1 MPSDSGITLTID
13 WLRQQ
18 TSNARDQRHPL
29 ISRQLETHGLDLFTE
44 RFGQLVNINRDGQFA
59 MREML
64 SGALRRIERDAQ
76 GIPIKLYPYTRSSI
90 ADAPSMVVID
100 PRLSGG
106 RPVLA
111 GTGLAT
117 ELIAE
122 RYKAGESVE
131 DLAKDYERAESEI
144 EEAVRCELGRAA

>member
-1 MPSDSGITLTID
+1 
-13 WLRQQ
+13 
-18 TSNARDQRHPL
+18 
-29 ISRQLETHGLDLFTE
+29 
-44 RFGQLVNINRDGQFA
+44 
-59 MREML
+59 
-64 SGALRRIERDAQ
+64 
-76 GIPIKLYPYTRSSI
+76 
-90 ADAPSMVVID
+90 MVVID

-131 DLAKDYERAESEI
+131 DLAKDYEREESEI

>member
-76 GIPIKLYPYTRSSI
+76 GIPIKLYPYCCISLYFAQLSRILPRDELVPVPRYSGRGQLRCRAARRQIMTHGRSALAKQSFCAA
-90 ADAPSMVVID
+90 ADATQSHQG
-100 PRLSGG
+100 RLM
-106 RPVLA
+106 
-111 GTGLAT
+111 
-117 ELIAE
+117 
-122 RYKAGESVE
+122 
-131 DLAKDYERAESEI
+131 
-144 EEAVRCELGRAA
+144 